1 MTIIIH
7 PVGDGDLGIDILSLS
22 GEEKRRRKDE
32 SRRHLGE
39 LIDAG
44 RAEAVADALL
54 TTSAPGGGA
63 DSRFHR
69 TPISLILRALK
80 DDGGIEGP
88 VRLLLLGSETGMEGS
103 SSDKTS
109 LILKKAFDMKPVR
122 DLLGERYGFDLI
134 VESIQHGNLYEKE
147 CFQALGQWM
156 EGVADDEL
164 IVVNGISGATMMV
177 LSALGLV
184 DQRGFDWRL
193 AVVSD
198 GGESA
203 SFIFRE
209 THEDATFYWLRSL
222 GFIEQAK
229 ELIDRHDGALAD
241 DRFIEVADALE
252 KFRDSPGKVTD
263 EHLAAIVAVDMMRA
277 GNGAGLLVRPW
288 IEKHYGILLDAE
300 NKKRKAAGLGEL
312 ESLIKEDD
320 KGLGS
325 AIGRA
330 CGADLLSGS
339 ESTRWLSTQEELN
352 EVGNFAVH
360 ESAAPSAE
368 QIACIKSV
376 PELAAAVPP
385 WMPWPDDGR
394 VLYIYS
400 CGTGCQ
406 YPMVPQRVLQNRPE
420 QELKRAV
427 PGALLE
433 GADPLDV
440 EFLILHSSADAS
452 KRVAAENVGSIQV
465 ISRAGGWK
473 PSQFCSV
480 DVIDY
485 GGGDPNEIV
494 SATDVMKAV
503 GDEVVRAL
511 EIKSPAAVVVVGTGQ
526 KAAVYG
532 ALRRAQGWCTKHAVP
547 LFLQTFVKPGR
558 GIHTPEPQFHRI
570 ALPDEAETALRKC
583 ASIALRNLDLLSA
596 VRVLSAGDHDMDV
609 LADKAD
615 RLREE
620 YQKAVKGKNLDE
632 KAGAV
637 VDVIRAIR
645 WLWYKNDDDWLART
659 RLVVVAAETLDK
671 GRNGKF
677 NSLLQELPD
686 RCRSNNKGRNLEF
699 LKVDELGR
707 GDLVRLPY
715 EVRNG
720 LAVTHGDKSVGDAL
734 DAVLNDFKLKP
745 PAEDFSFGGLL
756 DVLIERIEEDAPRF
770 NSISLNSDWF
780 KRFKSLLDEVEQNGR
795 A

>member
-7 PVGDGDLGIDILSLS
+7 PVGDGDLGVDILSLS
-22 GEEKRRRKDE
+22 GKEKERRRNE
-32 SRRHLGE
+32 SGKRLGE

-44 RAEAVADALL
+44 RAEVVADALL

-63 DSRFHR
+63 NSRFRH

-103 SSDKTS
+103 RSDETS
-109 LILKKAFDMKPVR
+109 LILEKAFDMESVR
-122 DLLGERYGFDLI
+122 DLLGKRYGLDLI

-147 CFQALGQWM
+147 CFKALGQWM

-184 DQRGFDWRL
+184 DQCGFDWRL

-222 GFIEQAK
+222 GFVEQAK
-229 ELIDRHDGALAD
+229 ELINRHGKALAD
-241 DRFIEVADALE
+241 SRLIEVVGALE
-252 KFRDSPGKVTD
+252 EFHNSPEKVTD

-288 IEKHYGILLDAE
+288 IEKHYRVLLDVE

-312 ESLIKEDD
+312 ESLIKEGD

-330 CGADLLSGS
+330 RESDLLGGS
-339 ESTRWLSTQEELN
+339 ESTQWLSTQEGLN

-368 QIACIKSV
+368 QIACIRSV

-385 WMPWPDDGR
+385 WMPWPGDGR
-394 VLYIYS
+394 VLYIYG
-400 CGTGCQ
+400 CGTGRR
-406 YPMVPQRVLQNRPE
+406 YPTIPQRVLQNQPE
-420 QELKRAV
+420 RELKRAV

-440 EFLILHSSADAS
+440 EFLILHSSADDS
-452 KRVAAENVGSIQV
+452 RKAAADNIDSIQM
-465 ISRAGGWK
+465 ISRTVGWK

-480 DVIDY
+480 HRVDY

-511 EIKSPAAVVVVGTGQ
+511 EIKNPAAVVVVGTGQ

-532 ALRRAQGWCTKHAVP
+532 ALRRAQGWCAKHAVP
-547 LFLQTFVKPGR
+547 LFLQTFVDPDR

-583 ASIALRNLDLLSA
+583 ASIALRSLDMLSA
-596 VRVLSAGDHDMDV
+596 VRLLSAGDHDMDI
-609 LADKAD
+609 LACEAD
-615 RLREE
+615 ALREE

-632 KAGAV
+632 KAGVV

-671 GRNGKF
+671 GRNGKL

-686 RCRSNNKGRNLEF
+686 RCRSNNKGRNLEL
-699 LKVDELGR
+699 LKVDGLGR

-715 EVRNG
+715 EIRNG
-720 LAVTHGDKSVGDAL
+720 LAVTHGDKSVSDAL

-756 DVLIERIEEDAPRF
+756 DMLIERIEKDAPCF
-770 NSISLNSDWF
+770 SSISLNSDWF
-780 KRFKSLLDEVEQNGR
+780 KRFKSLLDEVEQRGR

>member
-7 PVGDGDLGIDILSLS
+7 PVGDGDLGVDILSLS
-22 GEEKRRRKDE
+22 GEEKERRRDE
-32 SRRHLGE
+32 SRKHLGE

-44 RAEAVADALL
+44 CAEAVADALL

-63 DSRFHR
+63 DSRFRR

-109 LILKKAFDMKPVR
+109 LILEKAFDMKLVR

-134 VESIQHGNLYEKE
+134 VESIQRGNLYEKE
-147 CFQALGQWM
+147 CFQALGRWM
-156 EGVADDEL
+156 EDVADDEL

-222 GFIEQAK
+222 GFVEQAK
-229 ELIDRHDGALAD
+229 ELINRHGKALAD
-241 DRFIEVADALE
+241 GRLIEVVGALE
-252 KFRDSPGKVTD
+252 EFHNSPEKVTD

-288 IEKHYGILLDAE
+288 IEKHYRVLLDVE

-312 ESLIKEDD
+312 ESLIKEGD

-330 CGADLLSGS
+330 RESDLLGGS
-339 ESTRWLSTQEELN
+339 ESTQWLSTQEGLN

-368 QIACIKSV
+368 QIACIRSV

-385 WMPWPDDGR
+385 WMPWPGDGR
-394 VLYIYS
+394 VLYIYG
-400 CGTGCQ
+400 CGTGRR
-406 YPMVPQRVLQNRPE
+406 YPTIPQRVLQNQPE
-420 QELKRAV
+420 RELKRAV

-440 EFLILHSSADAS
+440 EFLILHSSADDS
-452 KRVAAENVGSIQV
+452 RKAAADNINSIQM
-465 ISRAGGWK
+465 ISRTVGWK

-480 DVIDY
+480 HRVDY

-532 ALRRAQGWCTKHAVP
+532 ALRRAQGWCAKHAVP
-547 LFLQTFVKPGR
+547 LFLQTFVDPGC

-583 ASIALRNLDLLSA
+583 ASIALRSLDMLSA
-596 VRVLSAGDHDMDV
+596 VRLLSAGDHDMDV
-609 LADKAD
+609 LACEAD
-615 RLREE
+615 SLREE

-632 KAGAV
+632 KAGVV

-671 GRNGKF
+671 GGNGKL

-686 RCRSNNKGRNLEF
+686 RCRSNNKGRNLEL
-699 LKVDELGR
+699 LKVDGLGR

-715 EVRNG
+715 EIRNG
-720 LAVTHGDKSVGDAL
+720 LAVTHGDKSVSDAL

-780 KRFKSLLDEVEQNGR
+780 KRFKSLLDEVEQRGR

>member
-1 MTIIIH
+1 MTVIIH

-22 GEEKRRRKDE
+22 REEKQRRRDE
-32 SRRHLGE
+32 SRKHLGE

-44 RAEAVADALL
+44 CAETVADALL
-54 TTSAPGGGA
+54 TTSAPGGIA
-63 DSRFHR
+63 DSRFRH
-69 TPISLILRALK
+69 TPISLILQALK
-80 DDGGIEGP
+80 NDGGIEGP

-103 SSDKTS
+103 KSDETS

-122 DLLGERYGFDLI
+122 DLLEERYGFDLT
-134 VESIQHGNLYEKE
+134 VESIQHGNLCERE

-156 EGVADDEL
+156 EDVADDEL

-184 DQRGFDWRL
+184 DQRSFDWRL

-222 GFIEQAK
+222 GFVEQAK
-229 ELIDRHDGALAD
+229 ELIDHRGETLADGRIIEVVGAL
-241 DRFIEVADALE
+241 EE
-252 KFRDSPGKVTD
+252 FRDSPRKVTD
-263 EHLAAIVAVDMMRA
+263 GHLATIVAVDMMRA

-288 IEKHYGILLDAE
+288 IEKHYKALLDAE
-300 NKKRKAAGLGEL
+300 NKKRKAAGLSEL
-312 ESLIKEDD
+312 ESLIKEGDS
-320 KGLGS
+320 GLGP

-330 CGADLLSGS
+330 CKSDLLNES
-339 ESTRWLSTQEELN
+339 ESTRWLSAQGEFN
-352 EVGNFAVH
+352 KVGNFAVH
-360 ESAAPSAE
+360 ESAAPSAK
-368 QIACIKSV
+368 QIVYIRNV
-376 PELAAAVPP
+376 PELAAEAPP
-385 WMPWPDDGR
+385 WMPWPGDGR
-394 VLYIYS
+394 VLYIYG
-400 CGTGCQ
+400 CGTGRR
-406 YPMVPQRVLQNRPE
+406 YPTILQRVLQNRPE

-452 KRVAAENVGSIQV
+452 KRVAAENIDSIQM
-465 ISRAGGWK
+465 ISRAGVWK

-480 DVIDY
+480 DMIDY
-485 GGGDPNEIV
+485 GGGDPNEIA

-503 GDEVVRAL
+503 GDEVFRAL
-511 EIKSPAAVVVVGTGQ
+511 ENKSPAAVVVVGTGQ

-532 ALRRAQGWCTKHAVP
+532 ALRRAQGWCAKHAVP
-547 LFLQTFVKPGR
+547 LFLQTFVDPGC

-583 ASIALRNLDLLSA
+583 ASIALRSLDMLSA

-632 KAGAV
+632 KAGVV

-671 GRNGKF
+671 GGNGKL

-720 LAVTHGDKSVGDAL
+720 LAVTHGDKSVSDAL

-770 NSISLNSDWF
+770 NSMSLNSDWF

>member
-7 PVGDGDLGIDILSLS
+7 PVGDGDLGVDILSLS
-22 GEEKRRRKDE
+22 REEKGQRKDE

-54 TTSAPGGGA
+54 TTSAPGGDA
-63 DSRFHR
+63 NSRFRH
-69 TPISLILRALK
+69 TPVSLILRALK

-109 LILKKAFDMKPVR
+109 LILKRAFDMKSVR
-122 DLLGERYGFDLI
+122 DLLEERYGFDLI

-147 CFQALGQWM
+147 CFEALGQWM

-209 THEDATFYWLRSL
+209 THEGATFYWLRSL
-222 GFIEQAK
+222 GFVEQAK

-252 KFRDSPGKVTD
+252 KFRDSPRKVTD

-288 IEKHYGILLDAE
+288 IEKHYKALLNEE

-312 ESLIKEDD
+312 ESLIKEGDS
-320 KGLGS
+320 GLGP
-325 AIGRA
+325 AIGCA
-330 CGADLLSGS
+330 CDSGLLDES
-339 ESTRWLSTQEELN
+339 ESTRWLSTQGKLN
-352 EVGNFAVH
+352 KVGNFAVH

-376 PELAAAVPP
+376 PELAAEAPP
-385 WMPWPDDGR
+385 WMPWPGDGR
-394 VLYIYS
+394 VLYIYACGMS
-400 CGTGCQ
+400 CKCPT
-406 YPMVPQRVLQNRPE
+406 VPQRVLQNRPE

-452 KRVAAENVGSIQV
+452 KRAAAENTDSTQM
-465 ISRAGGWK
+465 ISRAEGWK

-480 DVIDY
+480 DAIDY

-511 EIKSPAAVVVVGTGQ
+511 ENKSPAAVVVVGTGQ

-532 ALRRAQGWCTKHAVP
+532 ALRRAQGWCAKHAVP
-547 LFLQTFVKPGR
+547 LFLQTFVDPGP
-558 GIHTPEPQFHRI
+558 GIRTPRPQFHRI

-596 VRVLSAGDHDMDV
+596 VRVLSAGDRDMDA
-609 LADKAD
+609 LADKANS
-615 RLREE
+615 LREE

-632 KAGAV
+632 KAGIV

-645 WLWYKNDDDWLART
+645 WLWYRNDDDWLART

-671 GRNGKF
+671 GGNGKF
-677 NSLLQELPD
+677 NSLLQEFPD
-686 RCRSNNKGRNLEF
+686 RCRSKNKGRNLEF

-715 EVRNG
+715 EVRNK
-720 LAVTHGDKSVGDAL
+720 LAVTHGDKSVSDAL
-734 DAVLNDFKLKP
+734 DAVLNDFSLKP
-745 PAEDFSFGGLL
+745 PAEDFSFGVLL
-756 DVLIERIEEDAPRF
+756 DMLIERIEKDASSF
-770 NSISLNSDWF
+770 NSISLNSNWF

>member
-7 PVGDGDLGIDILSLS
+7 PVGDGDLGVDILSFS
-22 GEEKRRRKDE
+22 WEEKRQRRDE

-63 DSRFHR
+63 DSRFRR

-122 DLLGERYGFDLI
+122 GLLGERYGFDLI
-134 VESIQHGNLYEKE
+134 VESIQHGNLCEKE
-147 CFQALGQWM
+147 CFQALGRWM
-156 EGVADDEL
+156 EGVANDEL

-222 GFIEQAK
+222 GFVEQAK
-229 ELIDRHDGALAD
+229 ELIDHRGEALAD
-241 DRFIEVADALE
+241 GRLIEVIGALE
-252 KFRDSPGKVTD
+252 EFRDSPGKVTD

-288 IEKHYGILLDAE
+288 IEKHYRTLLDVE

-330 CGADLLSGS
+330 CGSDLLGGS
-339 ESTRWLSTQEELN
+339 ESTRWLSTQEEFN

-368 QIACIKSV
+368 QIACIRSV
-376 PELAAAVPP
+376 PELAAAVPQ
-385 WMPWPDDGR
+385 WMPWPGDGR

-452 KRVAAENVGSIQV
+452 KRVAAENIDSTQM

-494 SATDVMKAV
+494 SATDVMKSV

-511 EIKSPAAVVVVGTGQ
+511 ENKSPAAVVVVGTGQ

-532 ALRRAQGWCTKHAVP
+532 TLRRAQGWCAKHAVP
-547 LFLQTFVKPGR
+547 LFLQTFVDPGR

-583 ASIALRNLDLLSA
+583 ASIALRSLDMLSA

-671 GRNGKF
+671 GGNGKL

-699 LKVDELGR
+699 LKVDGLGR

-715 EVRNG
+715 EVRNR
-720 LAVTHGDKSVGDAL
+720 LAVTHGNKSVGDAL
-734 DAVLNDFKLKP
+734 DSVLKDFSLKP

-756 DVLIERIEEDAPRF
+756 DMLIERIEEDAPRF

-780 KRFKSLLDEVEQNGR
+780 ERFKSLLDEVEQNGR

>member
-7 PVGDGDLGIDILSLS
+7 PVGDGDLGVDILSLS
-22 GEEKRRRKDE
+22 REEKGQRKDE

-222 GFIEQAK
+222 GFVEQAK
-229 ELIDRHDGALAD
+229 ELIDHRGQALAD
-241 DRFIEVADALE
+241 GRLIEVVGALE
-252 KFRDSPGKVTD
+252 EFRDSPGKVTD

-300 NKKRKAAGLGEL
+300 NKKRKAAGIGEL

-511 EIKSPAAVVVVGTGQ
+511 ENKSPAAVVVVGTGQ

-547 LFLQTFVKPGR
+547 LFLQTFVNPGR

-596 VRVLSAGDHDMDV
+596 VRVLSAGDRDMDA
-609 LADKAD
+609 LADKANS
-615 RLREE
+615 LREE

-632 KAGAV
+632 KAGIV

-645 WLWYKNDDDWLART
+645 WLWYRNDDDWLART

-770 NSISLNSDWF
+770 NSMSLNSDWF

>member
-1 MTIIIH
+1 MTVIIH
-7 PVGDGDLGIDILSLS
+7 PVGDGDLGVDILSLS
-22 GEEKRRRKDE
+22 GEEKRQRRDE
-32 SRRHLGE
+32 SRRHLSE

-54 TTSAPGGGA
+54 TTSAPGGIA
-63 DSRFHR
+63 DSRFRR
-69 TPISLILRALK
+69 TPVSLILRALK

-103 SSDKTS
+103 RSDETS
-109 LILKKAFDMKPVR
+109 LILERAFDMESVR
-122 DLLGERYGFDLI
+122 DLLGERYGLDLI
-134 VESIQHGNLYEKE
+134 VESIQHGNLCEKE
-147 CFQALGQWM
+147 CFKALGQWM

-222 GFIEQAK
+222 GFVEQAK
-229 ELIDRHDGALAD
+229 ELINRHGKALAD
-241 DRFIEVADALE
+241 SRLIEVVGALE
-252 KFRDSPGKVTD
+252 EFHNSPEKVTD

-288 IEKHYGILLDAE
+288 IEKHYRVLLDVE

-312 ESLIKEDD
+312 ESLIKEGD

-330 CGADLLSGS
+330 RESDFLGGS
-339 ESTRWLSTQEELN
+339 ESTQWLSTQEGLN

-368 QIACIKSV
+368 QIACIRSV

-385 WMPWPDDGR
+385 WMPWPGDGR
-394 VLYIYS
+394 VLYIYG
-400 CGTGCQ
+400 CGTGCW
-406 YPMVPQRVLQNRPE
+406 YPTVPQRVLQNRPE

-452 KRVAAENVGSIQV
+452 KRAAAENVGSTQM
-465 ISRAGGWK
+465 ISRTGGWK

-485 GGGDPNEIV
+485 GGGDPNEIA

-532 ALRRAQGWCTKHAVP
+532 ALRRAQGWCAKHAVP
-547 LFLQTFVKPGR
+547 LFLQTFVDPGR

-583 ASIALRNLDLLSA
+583 ASIALRSLDMLSA
-596 VRVLSAGDHDMDV
+596 VRLLSAGDHDMDI
-609 LADKAD
+609 LACEAD
-615 RLREE
+615 RLRED

-632 KAGAV
+632 KAGVV

-671 GRNGKF
+671 GGNGKL

-720 LAVTHGDKSVGDAL
+720 LAVTHGDKSVSDAL

-756 DVLIERIEEDAPRF
+756 DMLIERIEKDAPRF
-770 NSISLNSDWF
+770 SSISLNSDWF
-780 KRFKSLLDEVEQNGR
+780 KRFKSLLDEVEQSGR

>member
-7 PVGDGDLGIDILSLS
+7 PVGDGDLGVDILSLS
-22 GEEKRRRKDE
+22 REEKGQRKDE
-32 SRRHLGE
+32 SRKHLGE

-134 VESIQHGNLYEKE
+134 VESIQRGNLCEKE

-156 EGVADDEL
+156 EDVADDEL

-222 GFIEQAK
+222 GFVEQAK
-229 ELIDRHDGALAD
+229 ELIDHRGEALAD
-241 DRFIEVADALE
+241 GRLIEVVGALE
-252 KFRDSPGKVTD
+252 EFRDSPGKVTD

-330 CGADLLSGS
+330 CGSDLLSGS

-452 KRVAAENVGSIQV
+452 KRVAAENVGSIQM

-547 LFLQTFVKPGR
+547 LFLQTFVNPGR

-609 LADKAD
+609 LADKAN

-659 RLVVVAAETLDK
+659 RLVVVVAETLDK
-671 GRNGKF
+671 GGNGKL

-686 RCRSNNKGRNLEF
+686 RCLSNNKGRNLEF

-715 EVRNG
+715 EVRNW
-720 LAVTHGDKSVGDAL
+720 LAVTHGDKSVSDAL